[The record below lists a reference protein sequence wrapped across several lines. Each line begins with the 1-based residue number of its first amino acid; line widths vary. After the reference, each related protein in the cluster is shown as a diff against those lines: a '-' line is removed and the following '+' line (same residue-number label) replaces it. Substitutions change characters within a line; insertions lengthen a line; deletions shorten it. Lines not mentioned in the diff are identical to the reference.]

1 MAVRTAAG
9 ATISICVTPKD
20 SSAPPANAA
29 AYAALTWVEIGE
41 VQNLGRFGDKA
52 NIVSFAALGDNRV
65 RKVKGSKDAG
75 TIALV
80 CGRDPFDAGQIAL
93 RDAADTPY
101 EYAIR
106 IVANDA
112 LDGNDTPSKYYF
124 VGMISSAEDEY
135 GTVDNVVTL
144 NSEILINSAIT
155 YVASAVVP

>member
-1 MAVRTAAG
+1 MAIKTAAG
-9 ATISICVTPKD
+9 STISICVTPKD
-20 SSAPPANAA
+20 SSNPPANRA

-41 VQNLGRFGDKA
+41 VQNLGRFGDKS

-93 RDAADTPY
+93 RDAANTNF

-112 LDGNDTPSKYYF
+112 LDGNDTPSEYYF
-124 VGMISSAEDEY
+124 VGPVASAEDEY

-144 NSEILINSAIT
+144 NAEILINSPIT
-155 YVASAVVP
+155 YQAAAVVA